1 MNADRDEGE
10 GEGKGWGEG
19 EGEHG
24 DEVVRQMSKIVH
36 TRPAQLTQSPLFAIQ
51 PWDQNSKSTLLG
63 STSDRLPQ
71 LDYLKIFWSEPEC
84 TSYKYIQWHRYD
96 STTFGSLTNR

>member
-36 TRPAQLTQSPLFAIQ
+36 TGSVHLSQSPLFTTHCCLSQVNTIY
-51 PWDQNSKSTLLG
+51 KSRGHLQA
-63 STSDRLPQ
+63 SFQ
-71 LDYLKIFWSEPEC
+71 F
-84 TSYKYIQWHRYD
+84 
-96 STTFGSLTNR
+96 